1 MTNIRNAMMAVSGGG
16 DAGYVIENSVL
27 LDGSSYMTHA
37 SGVTRTDIKI
47 STFSVWVKRGNID
60 GTTQNIWGGEKYNTN
75 QDQTF
80 FNSSEQIDHF
90 IDATGSASD
99 YGYTTTAVYRDPSAW
114 IHIYQRYDSTDA
126 TAADRIRTW
135 INGVETTSLSKHSGG
150 DVPLNEDNGFMQSG
164 LDSFVGAT
172 LAGANPLDG
181 YMAEFIFLDGN
192 IEEVTAFGEF
202 DDQGYWRPID
212 PSGVD
217 FSGTGSLWLD
227 FAVAPGTGN
236 GAGTDVSGNTNH
248 FTDSGLA
255 AADKVSDSPT
265 NNFCTIASNS
275 EPMIA
280 TTGVWTVANGNTEA
294 GLASGTGDMHYR
306 TTMRVSEG
314 EWYWED
320 TVGTQGAWGDM
331 FGILEIDT
339 GGMYS
344 VHNYN
349 GTLNSDTTTNSTSG
363 GAQGYGSGLS
373 SGDTV
378 CNHLDLESGEY
389 SMKVNAGSW
398 REQLTG
404 MSGAWAP
411 MVGMNN
417 QTASFQGNWGTS
429 PRSSG
434 GNADDNGYGDFD
446 YAPPTNALSL
456 CTANM
461 TALDFDPAEH
471 HQVELV
477 NNDYIAYGAG
487 TVIGDMTDST
497 AGNAL
502 ANAFDD
508 TTVSDDNGY
517 SSAKR
522 GTVTD
527 AFAGKDWG
535 SGVSRTINRFDV
547 WDVNNAGYFD
557 NTSEGRIHLYGSD
570 STPSNATDG
579 TVLFSSAAFNSTV
592 ASQPKS
598 YDVSDGIITTT
609 AYRYHWVAFVPTSS
623 ASNVRCGE
631 IQFYENFFTL
641 GWNADTYD
649 TLFIIKNRDNAEK
662 WFWVDGLNGYNKY
675 TSSDATTAQTPDA
688 NVISVSGTTITLG
701 STLSSDNYVVECHR
715 AGAAAGDKSNG
726 DGSITSTVS
735 ANTTSGFA
743 IILHDM
749 PAGTSAYTYGHG
761 LSSQPEMQICKRM
774 DSTSNWYVSHKGLTD
789 ETGYYLK
796 LDLHNDE
803 NSSAGVW
810 GAGPTDDVLGQKADG
825 LFPASTAGLTT
836 YTWHSVEGYSAF
848 GSYEGNSGDGP
859 VVNVGI
865 APVSYFVKDIDA
877 TGWWQ
882 KMETVGGC
890 VINGDTNA
898 TYYNSTYVETD
909 ENSGSQ
915 IDALSVG
922 FKPYGTSAQTNTA
935 GTYIYSIW
943 GTSTV
948 NKSGTPAKAR

>member
-1 MTNIRNAMMAVSGGG
+1 MTNLLKAMAGAAGGSAAGGYEVDNSVRFNDDDNPYMSKTWGSAPTDARQFAVILWFKPCNVVDYMYHWTCNTGTVDGRIH
-16 DAGYVIENSVL
+16 AGYDTNQRLSITMWQSASWKKIITTRQFRDPTSWYHVMYVVDIDNGTSADRFQIWVNGVRETDFDTETQPSTGTDVL
-27 LDGSSYMTHA
+27 FLKSGETAVLGANADGSNYYH
-37 SGVTRTDIKI
+37 
-47 STFSVWVKRGNID
+47 
-60 GTTQNIWGGEKYNTN
+60 
-75 QDQTF
+75 
-80 FNSSEQIDHF
+80 
-90 IDATGSASD
+90 
-99 YGYTTTAVYRDPSAW
+99 
-114 IHIYQRYDSTDA
+114 
-126 TAADRIRTW
+126 
-135 INGVETTSLSKHSGG
+135 
-150 DVPLNEDNGFMQSG
+150 
-164 LDSFVGAT
+164 
-172 LAGANPLDG
+172 DG
-181 YMAEFIFLDGN
+181 YFSQYIVQDG
-192 IEEVTAFGEF
+192 EAPTDMSHVGEF
-202 DDQGYWRPID
+202 DDEGEWRPID
-212 PSGVD
+212 VTGLTFGANGFLLA
-217 FSGTGSLWLD
+217 FST
-227 FAVAPGTGN
+227 APGTGN
-236 GAGTDVSGNTNH
+236 GAGTDVSGNDNH

-255 AADKVSDSPT
+255 AADQVTDSPT

-275 EPMIA
+275 EPLHA
-280 TTGVWTVANGNTEA
+280 GTGVWTVANGNTEA

-306 TTMRVSEG
+306 TTMQVSEG

-331 FGILEIDT
+331 FGILEINT
-339 GGMYS
+339 GGLYS

-349 GTLNSDTTTNSTSG
+349 GSLNADTTTNSTSG

-389 SMKVNAGSW
+389 SMRVNGGSW

-404 MSGAWAP
+404 MSGAWSP
-411 MVGMNN
+411 MIGMNN

-429 PRSSG
+429 PRGSG

-461 TALDFDPAEH
+461 TALTFDPAEH

-508 TTVSDDNGY
+508 TTVSDDNGN

-649 TLFIIKNRDNAEK
+649 TLFIIKNRDSSEA
-662 WFWVDGLNGYNKY
+662 WFWIDGLNGYDKY
-675 TSSDATTAQTPDA
+675 YRTSTVGDTQQTDA
-688 NVISVSGTTITLG
+688 NIISVSGTTITLG
-701 STLSSDNYVVECHR
+701 STLAADNYVVECHR
-715 AGAAAGDKSNG
+715 AGDAGGAENTEG
-726 DGSITSTVS
+726 TPITTTVS
-735 ANTTSGFA
+735 ANSTTQFS
-743 IILHDM
+743 IVNYT
-749 PAGTSAYTYGHG
+749 GTGVNATVGHG
-761 LSSQPEMQICKRM
+761 LSGADVVMAFADAAETSICGH
-774 DSTSNWYVSHKGLTD
+774 T
-789 ETGYYLK
+789 
-796 LDLHNDE
+796 
-803 NSSAGVW
+803 
-810 GAGPTDDVLGQKADG
+810 GAGWTGTLRLDATSAQSTDATVWQDTAPNPTVVTIGTYQSVNKS
-825 LFPASTAGLTT
+825 STAITL
-836 YTWHSVEGYSAF
+836 YCFKAVEGYSAF
-848 GSYEGNSGDGP
+848 GSYEGNNSPTGP
-859 VVNVGI
+859 VLN
-865 APVSYFVKDIDA
+865 
-877 TGWWQ
+877 TG
-882 KMETVGGC
+882 
-890 VINGDTNA
+890 TNA
-898 TYYNSTYVETD
+898 NSVIFKSIDGVKQWSMMRSATEDGNTGATNQMYPDQTQTESGAGTEDVDFISPGIKLRTTD
-909 ENSGSQ
+909 NAINAAE
-915 IDALSVG
+915 
-922 FKPYGTSAQTNTA
+922 
-935 GTYIYSIW
+935 TYIYGMW
-943 GTSTV
+943 GTPTV